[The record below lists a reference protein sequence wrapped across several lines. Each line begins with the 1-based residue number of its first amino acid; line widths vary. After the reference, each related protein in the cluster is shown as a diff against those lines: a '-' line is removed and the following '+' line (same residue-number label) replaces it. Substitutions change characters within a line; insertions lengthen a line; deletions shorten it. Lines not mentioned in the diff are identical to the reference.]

1 MSVVTND
8 YEQSVTHLRG
18 VLENNNMAPLQIL
31 VVMICFTLNMIDGMD
46 VVLMSYTAP
55 VLAQE
60 WNIEPAVLGAVFSAA
75 LIGMTL
81 GCLFIAP
88 YADVIGRRK
97 MILFAVT
104 TIGAGML
111 FSGWS
116 QSLTQLVIAR
126 VVTGLGV
133 GAILASM
140 ATMTSEFASRERR
153 NFCVSFLQAGYP
165 IGAVATGFLSAWLIP
180 EFGWRVMFE
189 IAGVITLLMIPVVYF
204 FMPESPE
211 FLLKRQPGQALNHIN
226 RILVKL
232 DAQPLQ
238 SLPRAPQDSAKTS
251 VKKLFTDGR
260 ARPTAMLWGGVFFG
274 FFTLYFII
282 SWIPKI
288 AVDAGLPLEQ
298 GIFAGAAYNLGSF
311 TGSILLGWI
320 SARFGLQK
328 MIFTFFVLAACT
340 LMVFGNVQMEVSMIL
355 LAAYVL
361 GVTLNGGFNGFF
373 PTSARLYP
381 TEIRATGV
389 GWAVGA
395 GRAGAV
401 IGPLAGGYLLQS
413 GASLSTTFIVF
424 TIPVL
429 LAGLFTLFI
438 RDHDFES

>member
-18 VLENNNMAPLQIL
+18 VLENNKMAPLQIL

-60 WNIEPAVLGAVFSAA
+60 WSIEPAVLGAVFSAA

-116 QSLTQLVIAR
+116 QSLHQLVAAR

-140 ATMTSEFASRERR
+140 ATMTSEFATRERR
-153 NFCVSFLQAGYP
+153 NLCVSFLQAGYP
-165 IGAVATGFLSAWLIP
+165 IGAVATGFASAWLIP

-189 IAGVITLLMIPVVYF
+189 ISGVVTLLMVPVVYF

-211 FLLKRQPGQALNHIN
+211 FLLKRQPGNALDNIN

-232 DAQPLQ
+232 KAAPLVT
-238 SLPRAPQDSAKTS
+238 LPAAPADSARTS

-260 ARPTAMLWGGVFFG
+260 ARPTLLLWGGVFFG

-320 SARFGLQK
+320 SVRFGLQK
-328 MIFTFFVLAACT
+328 MIFTFFVLAAVT
-340 LMVFGNVQMEVSMIL
+340 LMVFGNVSMGVSMIL
-355 LAAYVL
+355 LTAYIL
-361 GVTLNGGFNGFF
+361 GVTLNGGFNGFW

-401 IGPLAGGYLLQS
+401 IGPFAGGYLLQS
-413 GASLSTTFIVF
+413 GAGLSTTFIVF
-424 TIPVL
+424 TIPVV
-429 LAGLFTLFI
+429 LAGLLTLLI
-438 RDHDFES
+438 KDSDFAN